1 MSRVQVT
8 AVGPQGPFTVA
19 GQEAKALLSLV
30 RAGSAGRTALEV
42 ATWAYRF
49 GAYVWKLRHRYGLAI
64 ETRRELHEG
73 GWHARYVLVSPVTIA
88 PDDTDRKQAAEPQGR
103 AA

>member
-1 MSRVQVT
+1 
-8 AVGPQGPFTVA
+8 
-19 GQEAKALLSLV
+19 LLALV

-49 GAYVWKLRHRYGLAI
+49 GPYVRKLRHRYGLTI

-73 GWHARYVLVSPVTIA
+73 GWHARYVLTSRVTIA
-88 PDDTDRKQAAEPQGR
+88 ADNTPAKQRAEPER
-103 AA
+103 RVA

>member
-1 MSRVQVT
+1 MKSPRIR
-8 AVGPQGPFTVA
+8 AEGPAGPFIVA
-19 GQEAKALLSLV
+19 GQEAKALLELV

-88 PDDTDRKQAAEPQGR
+88 SDSTGGKQAAEPNRR

>member
-19 GQEAKALLSLV
+19 GQEAKALLALA
-30 RAGSAGRTALEV
+30 RAGPAGRTALEV
-42 ATWAYRF
+42 ASWAYRF

-88 PDDTDRKQAAEPQGR
+88 PDNTAGKQAAERERR

>member
-1 MSRVQVT
+1 MSRLQIT
-8 AVGPQGPFTVA
+8 ADGPHGLFTVA
-19 GQEAKALLSLV
+19 GQEAKALHALV
-30 RAGSAGRTALEV
+30 QAGSAGRTALEV

-88 PDDTDRKQAAEPQGR
+88 HDNSGGKQAAELQRR